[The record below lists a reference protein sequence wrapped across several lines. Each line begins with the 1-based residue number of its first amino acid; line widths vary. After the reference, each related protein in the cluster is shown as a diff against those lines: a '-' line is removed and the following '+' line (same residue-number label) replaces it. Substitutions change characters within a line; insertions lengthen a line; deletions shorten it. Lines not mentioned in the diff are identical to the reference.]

1 MDYIFQKRGQIH
13 MKLCK
18 FIKMKLKK
26 NNFISLYYPY
36 IKSKAKIIR
45 NRLRSKSAVNKY
57 LEKRYE
63 KIFDEKLDWNNLI
76 TYTQKMH
83 FYKLFMSDPQK
94 TTLTDKILVRDYVAA
109 IIGDKYLIPLIGV
122 YNKFSEIN
130 ISLLPQSFVIKTNH
144 GSGTNII
151 VNEKSSANFKEIKT
165 KIKLWM
171 KLNFAYLEFEMQYRN
186 IKPRILIEQNM
197 GSSDKMLDYK
207 FLCFNGKVEFCWID
221 FDRFTN
227 HKRNVYNLNWE
238 LQEWN
243 QFNYGNLL
251 DSVEKPKNFE
261 EMVEIASKLSEGFS
275 HVRVDLYNIE
285 GKIYFG
291 EMTFTNGAGL
301 EKLTNRNSDVLLGN
315 LWGSSFKER

>member
-1 MDYIFQKRGQIH
+1 
-13 MKLCK
+13 MKLWK
-18 FIKMKLKK
+18 FVKTILKR
-26 NNFISLYYPY
+26 NRFIFIYYPFV
-36 IKSKAKIIR
+36 KSKVITIR
-45 NRLRSKSAVNKY
+45 NRLRSERSVIKY
-57 LEKRYE
+57 LEKKYE
-63 KIFDEKLDWNNLI
+63 KVFGEKLDWNNLI

-83 FYKLFMSDPQK
+83 FYKLFMYNSLK
-94 TTLTDKILVRDYVAA
+94 TTLTDKILVRDYVAT

-122 YNKFSEIN
+122 FDKFNEIN

-165 KIKLWM
+165 KVDLWL
-171 KLNFAYLEFEMQYRN
+171 KINFAYLEFEMQYLN
-186 IKPRILIEQNM
+186 IKPRILIEKNM
-197 GSSDKMLDYK
+197 GTSEKMLDYK

-238 LQEWN
+238 LQKWN
-243 QFNYGNLL
+243 QFNYGNLI

-261 EMVEIASKLSEGFS
+261 EMVMIASKLSEGFS

-285 GKIYFG
+285 GRVYFG

-301 EKLTNRNSDVLLGN
+301 EKFTNKNIDVLLGDI
-315 LWGSSFKER
+315 WGSSFKERQNK